1 MFRFNTVGRIVHGR
15 GCLRELGGQVR
26 QLGGKRVM
34 LLVDPAI
41 AAGGFLDGLTR
52 AVEDGAQLVGVVDGI
67 APEPDTG
74 AVEAI
79 ADRARRCRPD
89 AIVGVGGGSVLDVAK
104 VISVLMTNDGP
115 AERYFGIGQVPAPG
129 LPLVLVPTTAGTGSE
144 VTSIAV
150 LGDPRD
156 NVKKGIVS
164 DRLFARMVLLDPELT
179 VSLPP
184 SVTAA
189 TGLDALVHA
198 VESFTGRQATPFSD
212 AVNQAAIGMVAAN
225 LRTACADGS
234 DIGAREAMLYA
245 SCLAGMGFSNTQT
258 GLVHA
263 IGMTAGGLYHLRH
276 GVIVAAVCPWVF
288 AFNAESAPAKFARI
302 AEAFGEP
309 VAGLAPAAA
318 AAAGVRAVRRLVED
332 LGIDCRLSTYG
343 VERETLPLIA
353 RTVVATRRF
362 MDNNPR
368 DAREEEVLALLED
381 NY

>member
-1 MFRFNTVGRIVHGR
+1 MFRFNTVGRIVHGQ
-15 GCLRELGGQVR
+15 GCLRDLGNQVR
-26 QLGGKRVM
+26 QLGGRRVM

-41 AAGGFLDGLTR
+41 AAGGHLDGLTR
-52 AVEDGAQLVGVVDGI
+52 AIEDGSRLVGVVKDI
-67 APEPDTG
+67 EPEPDTG
-74 AVEAI
+74 TVEAI
-79 ADRARRCRPD
+79 AEEARRCGPD
-89 AIVGVGGGSVLDVAK
+89 VIVGVGGGSVLDVAK
-104 VISVLMTNDGP
+104 VVSVLMTNEGP
-115 AERYFGIGQVPAPG
+115 AERYFGQGLVPGPG
-129 LPLVLVPTTAGTGSE
+129 VPLVLVPTTAGTGSE

-164 DRLFARMVLLDPELT
+164 DHLYARLVLLDPEPT

-198 VESFTGRQATPFSD
+198 VESFTGRKATPFSD
-212 AVNQAAIGMVAAN
+212 AVNHAAIGMIAGN
-225 LRTACADGS
+225 LRTAFADGG
-234 DIGAREAMLYA
+234 DIAAREAMLYA

-276 GVIVAAVCPWVF
+276 GVIVAAVCPWAF
-288 AFNAESAPAKFARI
+288 EFNAVAAPAKFARI
-302 AEAFGEP
+302 AAAFGEP
-309 VAGLAPAAA
+309 VAGLTEAEAAS
-318 AAAGVRAVRRLVED
+318 AGVRAVRSLVED
-332 LGIDCRLSTYG
+332 LGIDCRLSSYG
-343 VERETLPLIA
+343 IEREMFPAIA

-368 DAREEEVLALLED
+368 DAREEEVLRLLED